1 MNNQFL
7 IVGQGIAGSLLAY
20 DMYKAG
26 LNFKIISC
34 PDNSM
39 TSDIATRRY
48 NPAIFDKLAKSWMID
63 ELLPVMTNL
72 YKDIEKELGQQF
84 LYPVDFT
91 EPLNENEIRVWNERI
106 FDGDFSD
113 YMESA
118 DTSWIKR
125 GIDNLN
131 LFDRLSKS
139 GYLDL
144 AKLLLELKKFFKLKG
159 NLIEANFK
167 YEDIGFINGHI
178 TWRGISA
185 KTIVFCEGHHASK
198 NPYFKSIPFVP
209 TKGELI
215 EIECKELADEYII
228 AENMFV
234 MSVGN
239 SRFKVGATYDYS
251 KQNGKTVLDTKADLL
266 ERLDKLISAPYKTI
280 SHWSGIRPAVSDRRP
295 VLGVHPDNQHIAVF
309 NGLGTK
315 GVILAPYFA
324 REMMYSLVNRN
335 YILDKEI
342 DIRRFLEAPV
352 QKSII

>member
-1 MNNQFL
+1 MDNQFL

-26 LNFKIISC
+26 HKFKIVSC
-34 PDNSM
+34 PEGSL
-39 TSDIATRRY
+39 TSDVATRRY
-48 NPAIFDKLAKSWMID
+48 NPAIFDKLAKNWNVD

-72 YKDIEKELGQQF
+72 YQDIENELGQQF
-84 LYPVDFT
+84 LHPVDFT
-91 EPLNENEIRVWNERI
+91 QPLNENEIRVWNERI

-118 DTSWIKR
+118 DTGWIKR
-125 GIDNLN
+125 GMDNFN
-131 LFDRLSKS
+131 LFNRVGKS

-144 AKLLLELKKFFKLKG
+144 AKLLSELKQFFKENG

-167 YEDIGFINGHI
+167 YQDIGFINGHI
-178 TWRGISA
+178 TWRGVSA
-185 KTIVFCEGHHASK
+185 KTIVFCEGHHATK
-198 NPYFKSIPFVP
+198 NPYFKSIPFIP

-215 EIECKELADEYII
+215 EIECKKLPDDYII
-228 AENMFV
+228 DENLFV
-234 MSVGN
+234 MPMGN
-239 SRFKVGATYDYS
+239 SCFKVGATYDYS
-251 KQNGKTVLDTKADLL
+251 KQNGKTVIDTKADLVN
-266 ERLDKLISAPYKTI
+266 RLDKLISLPYKII

-295 VLGVHPDNQHIAVF
+295 VLGVHPNNQHIAVF

-335 YILDKEI
+335 YILDKKI
-342 DIRRFLEAPV
+342 DIRRFLN
-352 QKSII
+352 

>member
-1 MNNQFL
+1 MENQFL

-26 LNFKIISC
+26 LQFKIVSS
-34 PDNSM
+34 PDESM
-39 TSDIATRRY
+39 ASDLATRRY
-48 NPAIFDKLAKSWMID
+48 NPAIFDKLAKNWNVD

-84 LYPVDFT
+84 LYPIDFT
-91 EPLNENEIRVWNERI
+91 QPLSDKEIKVWNERI

-125 GIDNLN
+125 GIDNFN
-131 LFDRLSKS
+131 LFDRVGKS

-144 AKLLLELKKFFKLKG
+144 AKLLAELKSFFREKG
-159 NLIEANFK
+159 HLLEANFK
-167 YEDIGFINGHI
+167 YQDIGFINGHI
-178 TWRGISA
+178 TWRGVIA
-185 KTIVFCEGHHASK
+185 KTIVFCEGHHATK

-215 EIECKELADEYII
+215 EIECEELAEEYII
-228 AENMFV
+228 DENMFV
-234 MSVGN
+234 MPMGN
-239 SRFKVGATYDYS
+239 SHFKVGATYDYS
-251 KQNGKTVLDTKADLL
+251 KQNGKSVIDSKADLL
-266 ERLDKLISAPYKTI
+266 ERLNQLLRLPYKI
-280 SHWSGIRPAVSDRRP
+280 LNHWSGIRPAVSDRRP
-295 VLGVHPDNQHIAVF
+295 VLGCHPDNQHIAVF

-342 DIRRFLEAPV
+342 DIRRFLNASIEVPV
-352 QKSII
+352 